1 MNNVNYQV
9 IKFRNLTKDEI
20 EVRVQSVKSKITLL
34 LYKDARV
41 DMNILD
47 ETVGAEGWQCE
58 YSEHK
63 GILFCRIG
71 ILTENGWIWKED
83 AGSESN
89 MDAEK
94 GNASDAFKRAAFRW
108 NIGRALY
115 SSPKI
120 EFWPQNKDGKI
131 LANVKDNKCY
141 DNFYVEKIV
150 YSADGKRI
158 IALSVM
164 NDTTKQRVFTYM
176 AADYEAE
183 KAKLD
188 EMAKKGD

>member
-1 MNNVNYQV
+1 MNYQV

-20 EVRVQSVKSKITLL
+20 EVRVQSVKGKVTLL

-120 EFWPQNKDGKI
+120 EFFPTSYDKKTT
-131 LANVKDNKCY
+131 LANVENGKCY

-158 IALSVM
+158 IAISVM
-164 NDTTKQRVFTYM
+164 NETTKQRVFTYM

-188 EMAKKGD
+188 KAAKEAKK